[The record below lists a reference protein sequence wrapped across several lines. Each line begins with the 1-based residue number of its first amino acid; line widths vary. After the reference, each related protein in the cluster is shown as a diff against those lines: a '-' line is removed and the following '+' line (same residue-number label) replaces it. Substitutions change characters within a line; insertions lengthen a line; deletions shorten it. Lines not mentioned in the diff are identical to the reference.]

1 MNISVELTLTPLQN
15 NYKENI
21 KEFIKDLRASNLKI
35 IETPLSTQI
44 YGDFDEVMLTINNFT
59 KKIFNKSENIILHT
73 KIYKS
78 DRSSYVADF

>member
-1 MNISVELTLTPLQN
+1 MIKKKSQIKN

-21 KEFIKDLRASNLKI
+21 KEFIKDLRASKLKI

-44 YGDFDEVMLTINNFT
+44 YGDFEEVMLTINNCT
-59 KKIFNKSENIILHT
+59 KKIFNKSENVILHT